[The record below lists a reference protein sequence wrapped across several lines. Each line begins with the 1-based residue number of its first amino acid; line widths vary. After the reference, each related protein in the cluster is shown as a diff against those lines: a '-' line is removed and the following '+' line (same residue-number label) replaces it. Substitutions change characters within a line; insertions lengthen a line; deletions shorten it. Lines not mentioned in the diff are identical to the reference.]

1 VAYWQTRL
9 RTRQDWRGDFVR
21 RKHWIVEVETGKKG
35 ARQRGEVGVQG
46 NDKGNTEN
54 GTKKEELSATT
65 LRSI

>member
-1 VAYWQTRL
+1 M
-9 RTRQDWRGDFVR
+9 
-21 RKHWIVEVETGKKG
+21 EVETGEKG

-46 NDKGNTEN
+46 NDKGNAEN